1 MDADSSIINLM
12 GNRVLGKLII
22 IQLIKKSLK
31 FYNISHNSKFIF
43 QVFGQEHKFKAPE
56 YVIFPPHCY
65 FFSHDIFSFREQS

>member
-31 FYNISHNSKFIF
+31 FYNTCPITL
-43 QVFGQEHKFKAPE
+43 GL
-56 YVIFPPHCY
+56 FPKHLV
-65 FFSHDIFSFREQS
+65 